1 MKEDS
6 NIIKD
11 KLTNESFFYLKENYM
26 SKDDLFSFNKFK
38 IVWEEVI
45 GKNNYFIPIEKKYR
59 KDEIAF
65 SNLKIH

>member
-1 MKEDS
+1 
-6 NIIKD
+6 
-11 KLTNESFFYLKENYM
+11 M